1 MFDKKKLI
9 IELNIEGK
17 KIEHFLSFEL
27 NQSFNA
33 HHSFELRI
41 EHGKLGLP
49 GLINLEDSRDFVGR
63 TLSISF
69 GNEQSQMQNFAGMI
83 THVSLTQSHGYQGVI
98 ILKGYSPTILIDRGP
113 DLGSYTGKT
122 LKEIVDLATNEVSQS
137 DLSFS
142 IQPSR
147 KEVVDYLIQ
156 YKESDF
162 NFLNRLSAEYLEWFY
177 YDGERLNFG
186 KPDDLP
192 NCKLTYGREIRT
204 LEYGIKVNPI
214 KHRKFSYLP
223 HSDELVDTASEVKA
237 ATLPDLNFAIE
248 RSKNTYSKVYNQPIE
263 IRVEDENELKKIV
276 EHQEQANVGQ
286 LLAISAQ
293 SDSPLVRIGGITEVE
308 TSVRQDLQFIT
319 DGLGKFLITDVIHY
333 FDDLGRYSNSFSGIV
348 ATTERIHVDKFN
360 KPTADMQLAEVME
373 NEDPKGLGRIR
384 VQFQWKC
391 AANDTTEWLRL
402 VTPNAGT
409 GDRGSN
415 RGFFSIPEI
424 GDQVIIGFEEGN
436 VARPIVMGSMY
447 HQTNVDSGSYPSN
460 HLKSITTRSGH
471 LIEFDDSVATQGIRV
486 TDIKGNF
493 VHIDTKDNNITVT
506 AIENMSLNCKN
517 MQINVGENM
526 DVQVGENQ
534 STVVGND
541 QNINIGNDMSTS
553 VGKDFSLNAMGNIV
567 EESDFRT
574 EVVDENFSRVSNTS
588 NEIASEVS
596 VFSSDENMTLQSG
609 KTVEINSAE
618 KSKIF

>member
-17 KIEHFLSFEL
+17 KLNHFLSFEL

-33 HHSFELRI
+33 HHSFELRM

-49 GLINLEDSRDFVGR
+49 GLINLEESRDFVGR

-69 GNEQSQMQNFAGMI
+69 GNDHANMQNFAGMI

-98 ILKGYSPTILIDRGP
+98 VLKGYSPTILIDRGP

-122 LKEIVDLATNEVSQS
+122 LKEIATIATNDVPQN
-137 DLSFS
+137 DLRFS
-142 IQPSR
+142 VQPTR
-147 KEVVDYLIQ
+147 TETVDYLIQ

-162 NFLNRLSAEYLEWFY
+162 DFLNRLSAEYLEWFY

-192 NCKLTYGREIRT
+192 TCKLTYGREIRT

-223 HSDELVDTASEVKA
+223 HDNQLIDTASEVKA

-248 RSKNTYSKVYNQPIE
+248 RSKNTYSKVFNQPIE
-263 IRVEDENELKKIV
+263 IRVDNEKELKNIV

-293 SDSPLVRIGGITEVE
+293 SDSPLVRIGGVTEVE
-308 TSVRQDLQFIT
+308 TSVRQDLQFVT

-348 ATTERIHVDKFN
+348 SATERIHVEKYE
-360 KPTADMQLAEVME
+360 KPTADMQLAEVID

-391 AANDTTEWLRL
+391 QANDTTEWLRL

-409 GDRGSN
+409 GDRGNN
-415 RGFFSIPEI
+415 RGFFSIPEV
-424 GDQVIIGFEEGN
+424 GDQVIVGFEEGN

-447 HQTNVDSGSYPSN
+447 HQTNVDSGSYPAN

-471 LIEFDDSVATQGIRV
+471 LIEFDDSAASQGIRV

-493 VHIDTKDNNITVT
+493 VHIDTKGNNVTIT
-506 AIENMSLNCKN
+506 ALENMSLNCKN

-534 STVVGND
+534 SSVVGND
-541 QNINIGNDMSTS
+541 QNNNIGNDMSTT
-553 VGKDFSLNAMGNIV
+553 VGKDFSLSAMGNVV
-567 EESDFRT
+567 EESDNRT
-574 EVVDENFSRVSNTS
+574 EIVEENFSRVSSAS
-588 NEIASEVS
+588 NEIADEIS
-596 VFSSDENMTLQSG
+596 VFSTQENMTLQSG
-609 KTVEINSAE
+609 QTVEVNSSE